1 MPCAAAKDLDLSVLP
16 PDYRAAFEALQATA
30 VRAAQLEDIVKRL
43 EHLVAE
49 MNHALH
55 GKKSEKL
62 SEDERQMA
70 FEDLETAIAEVE
82 EQKDT
87 QAPADDKP
95 RRKTCAAKRNRGN
108 LPETLPRIERIVE
121 PDSLMC
127 PCGCGQMHKIGE
139 DRTER
144 LDIVP
149 AQLRVIVTVRPKYAC
164 RACTDG
170 VVQAPAP
177 AALIE
182 SGLPT
187 EGAIAHVL
195 VSKYADHLP
204 LYRQSQILARSGIN
218 IHRATLADWVG
229 VAAFH
234 LRPVVDRLA
243 EHLKGSTKLF
253 MDETTA
259 PVLDPGRGRT
269 KTGYL
274 WALARDD
281 RRWNGA
287 DPPGVVYFYAPG
299 RGGENAETFLKGF
312 DGILQL
318 DGYTGYNRLTR
329 PSRKGGDPIRVAHCW
344 AHARRKLK
352 EVFDRD
358 GSEIAA
364 EGLHRIAEFY
374 GVAADI
380 RGMDPGQR
388 LSARQARTAP
398 LMVAFGEW
406 LQQQRLR
413 VSAKSRLGEK
423 LGYIHNH
430 WGGLQT
436 FLKDGRVEIDSNSV
450 ENLIRPITLN
460 RKNALFAGHDE
471 GGKAWGRI
479 ASLIETSKINGVEP
493 FAYLKATLEAI
504 AAGHPKN
511 RIDDLLPWNFTPSS

>member
-1 MPCAAAKDLDLSVLP
+1 MSALPDIDLSAIPGDQRDAV
-16 PDYRAAFEALQATA
+16 AALLREMASL
-30 VRAAQLEDIVKRL
+30 REINKRL

-49 MNHALH
+49 LNHVVH

-62 SEDERQMA
+62 NEDERQLA
-70 FEDLETAIAEVE
+70 FEDLNIAVSEAE
-82 EQKDT
+82 ERKQDQASSEDT
-87 QAPADDKP
+87 SK
-95 RRKTCAAKRNRGN
+95 RKRVARRNRGN
-108 LPETLPRIERIVE
+108 LPESLPRIERVVE
-121 PDSLMC
+121 PDSLAC

-149 AQLRVIVTVRPKYAC
+149 AHLRVLVTVRPKYAC
-164 RACTDG
+164 RTCTDG
-170 VVQAPAP
+170 VTQAPAP
-177 AALIE
+177 AALV
-182 SGLPT
+182 SGGLPT
-187 EGAIAHVL
+187 EGTIAHVL

-204 LYRQSQILARSGIN
+204 LYRQSQMLARSGVTID
-218 IHRATLADWVG
+218 RGTLADWVG

-243 EHLKGSTKLF
+243 EHLKASTKLF

-281 RRWNGA
+281 RRWGGD
-287 DPPGVVYFYAPG
+287 DPPGVVFFYAPD
-299 RGGENAETFLKGF
+299 RGGQNAEKILRGF
-312 DGILQL
+312 DGILQI
-318 DGYTGYNRLTR
+318 DGYQGYNRLTR

-364 EGLHRIAEFY
+364 EGLRRIAEIY
-374 GVAADI
+374 KVEADI
-380 RGMDPGQR
+380 RGCAPGQR
-388 LSARQARTAP
+388 LSARRARTAD
-398 LMVAFGEW
+398 LVAAFGDW
-406 LQQQRLR
+406 LQEQRLR

-423 LGYIHNH
+423 LAYIHRH
-430 WGGLQT
+430 WDGLQT
-436 FLKDGRVEIDSNSV
+436 FLHDGRVEIDSNGV
-450 ENLIRPITLN
+450 ENLIRPIALN

-479 ASLIETSKINGVEP
+479 ASLIETAKINGVEP

-504 AAGHPKN
+504 AAGHPQK
-511 RIDDLLPWNFTPSS
+511 RINDLLPWNFTTSS

>member
-1 MPCAAAKDLDLSVLP
+1 MSALPDIDLSAIPEDQRDAVV
-16 PDYRAAFEALQATA
+16 ALMRETA
-30 VRAAQLEDIVKRL
+30 SLKEINKRL

-62 SEDERQMA
+62 DEDDRQLA
-70 FEDLETAIAEVE
+70 FEDLSIAVAEAE
-82 EQKDT
+82 EQKRQT
-87 QAPADDKP
+87 APDSDKP
-95 RRKTCAAKRNRGN
+95 KRKGVARRNRGN
-108 LPETLPRIERIVE
+108 LPEHLPRIEQVVE
-121 PDSLMC
+121 PDSLTC
-127 PCGCGQMHKIGE
+127 PCGCGQMHRIGE

-170 VVQAPAP
+170 VTQAPAP

-182 SGLPT
+182 GGLAT
-187 EGAIAHVL
+187 EGAMAHVAI
-195 VSKYADHLP
+195 SKYADHLP

-218 IHRATLADWVG
+218 IHRSTLADWIG
-229 VAAFH
+229 VVAFH

-281 RRWNGA
+281 RGWGGA
-287 DPPGVVYFYAPG
+287 DPPGVVFFYAPD
-299 RGGENAETFLKGF
+299 RGGQNAETFLRGF
-312 DGILQL
+312 DGIVQL
-318 DGYTGYNRLTR
+318 DGYQGYNRLTR

-364 EGLHRIAEFY
+364 EGLRRIARIYAVE
-374 GVAADI
+374 AEI
-380 RGMDPGQR
+380 RGINAGQR
-388 LSARQARTAP
+388 LSARQARSVP
-398 LMVAFGEW
+398 LVEDFGAW
-406 LQQQRLR
+406 LQEQRLR
-413 VSAKSRLGEK
+413 LSAKSRLGEK
-423 LGYIHNH
+423 LGYVHNH
-430 WGGLQT
+430 WNGLQT
-436 FLKDGRVEIDSNSV
+436 FLTDGRVEIDSNSV
-450 ENLIRPITLN
+450 ENLIRPIALN

-479 ASLIETSKINGVEP
+479 ASLIETCKINGVEP
-493 FAYLKATLEAI
+493 FAYLKAILEAI
-504 AAGHPKN
+504 AAGHPQN
-511 RIDDLLPWNFTPSS
+511 RIDDLLPWNFTPSN